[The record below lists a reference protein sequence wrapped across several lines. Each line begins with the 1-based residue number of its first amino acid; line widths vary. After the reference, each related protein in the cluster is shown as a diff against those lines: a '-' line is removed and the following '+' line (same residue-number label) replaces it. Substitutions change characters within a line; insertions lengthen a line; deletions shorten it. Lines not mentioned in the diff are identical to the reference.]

1 MAYTLTQ
8 ETTTSLDPNSIV
20 ASSGTDRHTVAEATR

>member
-8 ETTTSLDPNSIV
+8 ETTSLDPSTIV
-20 ASSGTDRHTVAEATR
+20 ASSETDRHTVAETTR